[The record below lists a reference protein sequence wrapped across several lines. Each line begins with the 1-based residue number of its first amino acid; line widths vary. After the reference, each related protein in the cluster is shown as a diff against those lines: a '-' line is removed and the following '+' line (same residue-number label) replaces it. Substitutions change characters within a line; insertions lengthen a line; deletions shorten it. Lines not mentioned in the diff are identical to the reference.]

1 MDGIAFGPD
10 DGEWV
15 GSRARTHRIL
25 AEVPELE
32 VIELRFGPD
41 FAGVDPHV
49 HDDHVDSF
57 YVLEGEAEFTVGS
70 DVFRAGA
77 GSWVAAPAGTRHGFR
92 NAGEGELRMLNVH
105 APNVGFARRLRG
117 R

>member
-1 MDGIAFGPD
+1 MSPRRVTLLFREETSPPIVTNSPG
-10 DGEWV
+10 
-15 GSRARTHRIL
+15 
-25 AEVPELE
+25 
-32 VIELRFGPD
+32 D
-41 FAGVDPHV
+41 FEGVDLHS
-49 HDDHVDSF
+49 HADHVDSF
-57 YVLEGEAEFTVGS
+57 YVLEGEAEFTVGN

-77 GSWVAAPAGTRHGFR
+77 GSWVAAPAGIRHGFR